1 MCRSTCRFKSW
12 ARYHQVQRL
21 LETPGGLDTAAAVLE
36 SPLIQRL
43 REQELELTR
52 NIAELE
58 TQYRDAHSKMMLAR
72 SKLEDL
78 QNKINQEVNKV
89 AINLGNELKITEI
102 RHEKL
107 EAEFDKLQGRVSE
120 QNQAE
125 VKLNELSSVAQADR
139 ELYET
144 VLSRFLK

>member
-1 MCRSTCRFKSW
+1 MLAEAE
-12 ARYHQVQRL
+12 ARYNQVQRL

-43 REQELELTR
+43 REQESELTR

-58 TQYRDAHSKMMLAR
+58 TQYRDAHPKMMLAR
-72 SKLEDL
+72 SELEDL

-107 EAEFDKLQGRVSE
+107 EAEFDKLQGREPE

-125 VKLNELSSVAQADR
+125 VKLNELSSVA
-139 ELYET
+139 
-144 VLSRFLK
+144 